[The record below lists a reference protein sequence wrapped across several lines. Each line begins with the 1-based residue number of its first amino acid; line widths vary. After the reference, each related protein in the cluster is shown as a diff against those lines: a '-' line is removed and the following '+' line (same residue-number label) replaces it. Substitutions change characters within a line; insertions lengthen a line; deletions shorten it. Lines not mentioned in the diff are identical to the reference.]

1 MLQDIID
8 KFKADLLSQPL
19 EDVVQRYVFTGSPF
33 AFRDAPTKLNVLR
46 KHLAQR
52 LDVSED
58 NVIVVGS
65 AQTGFSLDPNA
76 FPREFHDG
84 SDIDVLVVDEK
95 LFDDVWHTI
104 LRWHY
109 PLRGRE
115 LPQADWNWRKKRMDE
130 LYWGWFIPSE
140 IRFEGL
146 SRPAALQPLRGI
158 STRWFNAF
166 KGLALLPEFAS
177 RDVSGRLYR
186 SWQHAML
193 YHVNGLRAIIDR
205 LDSRDR
211 RLPS

>member
-1 MLQDIID
+1 MLQETIER
-8 KFKADLLSQPL
+8 FKTDLLSQPL
-19 EDVVQRYVFTGSPF
+19 EEVVNRYVFTGSPF
-33 AFRDAPTKLNVLR
+33 AFRDSPAKLDILR
-46 KHLAQR
+46 RHLVR
-52 LDVSED
+52 CLDVQEA

-95 LFDDVWHTI
+95 LFDAVWHAV

-109 PLRGRE
+109 PRRGRK
-115 LPQADWNWRKKRMDE
+115 LPQTDWRWRSLRMDE
-130 LYWGWFIPSE
+130 LYWGWFVPSK

-146 SRPAALQPLRGI
+146 SRPATLQPLRGI
-158 STRWFNAF
+158 STKWFNAF

-193 YHVNGLRAIIDR
+193 YHINGLQAIIDR
-205 LDSRDR
+205 PQPQERSS
-211 RLPS
+211 PS